1 MHWQLQEAKNKL
13 SKVVQLAKSEGPQT
27 ITVRGVDEVVVI
39 SKVDYQRL
47 TEQKTDLVSFLE
59 ESPWS
64 ETDLDIERSR
74 DTGRDTHL

>member
-13 SKVVQLAKSEGPQT
+13 SKVVQLAKSEGPQI

-39 SKVDYQRL
+39 SKEDYQRL
-47 TEQKTDLVSFLE
+47 TERKTDLVSFLE

-64 ETDLDIERSR
+64 EVELEIERSR
-74 DTGRDTHL
+74 DRGREIIL